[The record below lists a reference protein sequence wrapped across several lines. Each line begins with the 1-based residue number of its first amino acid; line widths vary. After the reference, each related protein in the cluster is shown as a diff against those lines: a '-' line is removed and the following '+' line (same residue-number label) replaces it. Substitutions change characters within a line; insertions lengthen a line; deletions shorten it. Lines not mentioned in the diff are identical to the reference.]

1 MTTMTAPPVIAPAR
15 RSKLSWAISD
25 GLTVTKRN
33 LIGYIRIPEALFFTF
48 VQPLM
53 FVLLFRYVFG
63 GAIKPAGPIS
73 YVDFLIP
80 GIFAQTL
87 VFGAVST
94 AIGLA
99 EDLHKGLIDRF
110 RALPMA
116 RSAVLSGRTTADL
129 LKNIPVA
136 IIIFAVGLVVGFRPH
151 GAILGIIGATLL
163 LLFFSYALSWGFA
176 IIGLSAPTAEAAQ
189 LMTFPLLF
197 PLTFASPAFAPT
209 QSMTPWLHHFA
220 DHQPVGAVMN
230 AARALML
237 GTPAGTSVW
246 ESLGWGVG
254 MLAVF
259 GSLAVRRYRRIS

>member
-1 MTTMTAPPVIAPAR
+1 MTAPAVPFVRPVE
-15 RSKLSWAISD
+15 RSRLAWAVSD

-33 LIGYIRIPEALFFTF
+33 LIGFARIPDAMFFTF

-63 GAIKPAGPIS
+63 GAIEAAGIP
-73 YVDFLIP
+73 YVDLLIP

-99 EDLHKGLIDRF
+99 EDLHKGIIDRF

-116 RSAVLSGRTTADL
+116 RSAVLAGRTTADL

-136 IIIFAVGLVVGFRPH
+136 IIILGVGFLVGFRPSGSVAAIV
-151 GAILGIIGATLL
+151 GASLLL
-163 LLFFSYALSWGFA
+163 LLFAYSLSWGFA
-176 IIGLSAPTAEAAQ
+176 IIGLAAPTAEAAQ
-189 LMTFPLLF
+189 LMTFPILF

-209 QSMTPWLHHFA
+209 ETMPHWLATFA
-220 DHQPVGAVMN
+220 NHQPFGAAVNATRRLMLGQPVG
-230 AARALML
+230 
-237 GTPAGTSVW
+237 TYVW
-246 ESLGWGVG
+246 ETLAWTVGFLLVLGP
-254 MLAVF
+254 
-259 GSLAVRRYRRIS
+259 LAVRKYRRIT

>member
-1 MTTMTAPPVIAPAR
+1 MTTMTAPPAIAPVR
-15 RSKLSWAISD
+15 RSKLAWAISD

-63 GAIKPAGPIS
+63 GAIKAPGVP
-73 YVDFLIP
+73 YVDILIP
-80 GIFAQTL
+80 GIFAQTI

-99 EDLHKGLIDRF
+99 EDLHRGIIDRF

-116 RSAVLSGRTTADL
+116 RSAVLAGRTTADL
-129 LKNIPVA
+129 LKNIPVVV
-136 IIIFAVGLVVGFRPH
+136 IILTLGLVVGFRPH
-151 GAILGIIGATLL
+151 GAILAIVGATLL
-163 LLFFSYALSWGFA
+163 LLFFAYALSWGFA

-209 QSMTPWLHHFA
+209 QTMTPWLHHFA
-220 DHQPVGAVMN
+220 DHQPFGAAVN
-230 AARALML
+230 ATRALML
-237 GTPAGTSVW
+237 GQPVGSYLW
-246 ESLGWGVG
+246 ETLAWAVGLLLVLGP
-254 MLAVF
+254 
-259 GSLAVRRYRRIS
+259 LAVRRYRRIT